1 VVQGI
6 YPSGNFCEH
15 HQGKIK
21 GTKDKAGIID
31 LHVSMRSFVA
41 NQAPK
46 LIEHE
51 RTQTSHIVAGCRVF
65 LVKPICTAVAIFH
78 CMQLGVNWI
87 LTRRPSRLAGL
98 ATEPTLLAS
107 L

>member
-41 NQAPK
+41 NQAP
-46 LIEHE
+46 
-51 RTQTSHIVAGCRVF
+51 
-65 LVKPICTAVAIFH
+65 
-78 CMQLGVNWI
+78 
-87 LTRRPSRLAGL
+87 
-98 ATEPTLLAS
+98 
-107 L
+107 